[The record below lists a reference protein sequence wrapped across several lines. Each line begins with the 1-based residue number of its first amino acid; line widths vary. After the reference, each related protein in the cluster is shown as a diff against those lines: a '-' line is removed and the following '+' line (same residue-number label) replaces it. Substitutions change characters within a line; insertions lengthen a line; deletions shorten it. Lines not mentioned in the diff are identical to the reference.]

1 MTNISLSEL
10 LAPEHVILDL
20 PGGDETAAIR
30 AVTALF
36 QGDPAIG
43 DLAKLTAEVLEREE
57 LASTA
62 LSSGVAFPHARTRQ
76 VKQIVVAVGRSR
88 EGVEF
93 LGGEE
98 RVHFIFVIATPE
110 DRVPQYL
117 AAVGKLAR
125 LLKNAAIREELMRA
139 TSVEAFLATL
149 QAGG

>member
-1 MTNISLSEL
+1 MTNLSLSEL
-10 LAPEHVILDL
+10 LAPAHVFLDL

-30 AVTALF
+30 AVTALL

-43 DLAKLTAEVLEREE
+43 DLEKLTAEVLEREA

-62 LSSGVAFPHARTRQ
+62 LGSGVAFPHARTRQ
-76 VKQIVVAVGRSR
+76 VKQIVVAAGRSR
-88 EGVEF
+88 EGVAF

-110 DRVPQYL
+110 NQVPQYL

-125 LLKNAAIREELMRA
+125 LLKNPAIREQLMQA
-139 TSVEAFLATL
+139 TSVEEFLATL